1 MRILMTGDVFGRTGR
16 RAFAEHTAK
25 LKKEKN
31 IDMVVV
37 NGENAAHGKGLTL
50 PTLNALY
57 SGGADVVTTG
67 NHIWDKKDV
76 LAFIDQEPFLLRPA
90 NYPANTPG
98 KGFCIFPYKAKN
110 IGVINLQGR
119 VFMNSLDCPFS
130 CASEILKEIQRECDI
145 ILVDFHA
152 EATSE
157 KMALAYFLDG
167 KITALVGTHTHV
179 QTADEKILPNGT
191 AYITDLGM
199 TGPINSIIGVQPDSV
214 VEQFTSCIM
223 KKFEPAEGSCVYCGL
238 IIEVDDKTNRAVK
251 VERIQITE
259 K

>member
-1 MRILMTGDVFGRTGR
+1 MRILMTGDVFGRAGR

-25 LKKEKN
+25 LKTEKN
-31 IDMVVV
+31 IDVVIV
-37 NGENAAHGKGLTL
+37 NGENAAHGKGLTQL
-50 PTLNALY
+50 TLNALY

-76 LAFIDQEPFLLRPA
+76 LTFLDREPFLLRPA
-90 NYPANTPG
+90 NYPENTPG
-98 KGFCIFPYKAKN
+98 KGFCIYPHKAKN

-119 VFMNSLDCPFS
+119 IFMNPLESPFT
-130 CASEILKEIQRECDI
+130 CATEILKEIRRECEI

-167 KITALVGTHTHV
+167 KITALVGTHTPV
-179 QTADEKILPNGT
+179 QTADERILPNGT

-199 TGPINSIIGVQPDSV
+199 VGPINSIIGVQPDSV
-214 VEQFTSCIM
+214 IEQFISCRM
-223 KKFEPAEGSCVYCGL
+223 NKFEPAEGSCVYCGL
-238 IIEVDDKTNRAVK
+238 IIETDDKTNSVTKIERVHI
-251 VERIQITE
+251 VEE
-259 K
+259 